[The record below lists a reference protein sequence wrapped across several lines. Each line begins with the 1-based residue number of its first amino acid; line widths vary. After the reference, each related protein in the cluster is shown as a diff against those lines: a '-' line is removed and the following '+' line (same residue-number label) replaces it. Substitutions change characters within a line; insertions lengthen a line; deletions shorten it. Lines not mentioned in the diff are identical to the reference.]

1 MAERPDLIQQ
11 LYSRSQSGLM
21 WNPSVGDY
29 FFRWLHMVL
38 GAATVGGFFAGYL
51 GREDEDSYQTGR
63 TFFLWGMAAAA
74 GAGFLYLLTLG
85 EILAPFMRTPGIWA
99 IMIGIFLSIG
109 SLHFFFKKQFL
120 PAGAMLF
127 VSLFAMVLS
136 RHYVR
141 LLTLREQ
148 FDPASWRIEPQW
160 TPLLI
165 FIACFALALG
175 LIYYMIRLFFGSPK
189 EQQ

>member
-1 MAERPDLIQQ
+1 
-11 LYSRSQSGLM
+11 
-21 WNPSVGDY
+21 
-29 FFRWLHMVL
+29 
-38 GAATVGGFFAGYL
+38 
-51 GREDEDSYQTGR
+51 
-63 TFFLWGMAAAA
+63 
-74 GAGFLYLLTLG
+74 
-85 EILAPFMRTPGIWA
+85 
-99 IMIGIFLSIG
+99 
-109 SLHFFFKKQFL
+109 
-120 PAGAMLF
+120 MLF